1 MSFQTEWTATIHAA
15 YASGRTEVRID
26 PGRYVLS
33 PEGSA
38 HWTIE
43 DLDRPD
49 DACLTVDMTGV
60 ELVCADNQTTAVMIR
75 NCRNIVL
82 QGAEIGYA
90 VPTMSQGEVTAVS
103 DDGRAVEV
111 TLDEGYPS
119 LTASRDKTA
128 YVYHRDTRRMKNDTP
143 DMYAIGAE
151 HVSGRTWR
159 LFYREDMRA
168 NNVCVGDVL
177 GLRCEGA
184 MAVIVNGCE
193 HVMLRELTITDGC
206 FAILESGGEGGNVY
220 ERISVYPKEKPE
232 GAIHPRVLSTYA
244 DAFHSSCV
252 RKGPTIRNCRFNG
265 MGDDCVNIHGEY
277 AYYAATGKDG
287 ELIYAC
293 HDSDVFDRAGDRIRF
308 LNTKGVILHE
318 TRVRETLGLAE
329 GFTLP
334 EAAFAEAN
342 RRFRPGKYYRLILED
357 PFDPPFGARMANLDK
372 GGNGFRL
379 VDNFFGSNRARGV
392 LIKAS
397 EGIVEGNVFSGQS
410 IHAVLVSP
418 EYYWN
423 ESCFVNGLVIRSN
436 IFRGGGFVTGYRPAI
451 VIEGEFGSEGG
462 ISHRNITIENNI
474 FRDNNRESLLVSH
487 AHDVHIRHN
496 VFGARNAIARNRRVC
511 PGHVRIQNA
520 FDVTLEDNAA
530 ASDMPFVADGGNAE
544 FVIR

>member
-1 MSFQTEWTATIHAA
+1 MSLQMEWNAAIKDACAAGKTEL
-15 YASGRTEVRID
+15 RIT
-26 PGRYVLS
+26 PGRYALS
-33 PEGSA
+33 PEGPA
-38 HWTIE
+38 HWMIE
-43 DLDRPD
+43 NVDCAA

-60 ELVCADNQTTAVMIR
+60 ELVCADNQTTAVLIK
-75 NCRNIVL
+75 NCRNIL
-82 QGAEIGYA
+82 LKGAEIGYA

-103 DDGRAVEV
+103 DDGKTVEV

-119 LTASRDKTA
+119 LEASRDKTA
-128 YVYHRDTRRMKNDTP
+128 YVYHRETRQMKNDTP
-143 DMYAIGAE
+143 DMYAIGGE
-151 HVSGRTWR
+151 HVAGRTWR

-177 GLRCEGA
+177 GLRCEAA
-184 MAVIVNGCE
+184 MAVIVNDCE
-193 HVMLRELTITDGC
+193 HVTLRDLTITDGC

-277 AYYAATGKDG
+277 AYYAGAGKDG

-293 HDSDVFDRAGDRIRF
+293 HDRAVFDRAGDRIRF

-318 TRVRETLGLAE
+318 TRIRENLGVAE

-334 EAAFAEAN
+334 EGAFAEAN
-342 RRFRPGKYYRLILED
+342 RRFRPGKYYRLMLEE

-372 GGNGFRL
+372 GGNEFRL
-379 VDNFFGSNRARGV
+379 VDNFFGPNRARGV

-397 EGIVEGNVFSGQS
+397 GGIVEGNVFSGQS

-423 ESCFVNGLVIRSN
+423 ESCFVNGLVIRNN
-436 IFRGGGFVTGYRPAI
+436 IFQNGGFVTGYRPEI
-451 VIEGEFGSEGG
+451 VIEGEFGREGG

-474 FRDNNRESLLVSH
+474 FKDNNRESLLVAH
-487 AHDVHIRHN
+487 AHDVHIRDN
-496 VFGARNAIARNRRVC
+496 VFGARNEIAQSRRAC
-511 PGHVRIQNA
+511 SGHVRVQNA
-520 FDVTLEDNAA
+520 YDVTFENNTV
-530 ASDMPFVADGGNAE
+530 ASDMPFISDGGNAE
-544 FVIR
+544 FVVK